1 MAREKIIVVQAG
13 QYVSNTINDSLKDYD
28 IYNIES
34 FDKAQELYKQGG
46 FHTIVT
52 ELDKNEVNAVEVV
65 SKLQKMNSE
74 VPIIVVTTYDSV
86 PVAVAAMKAGAYN
99 YINQPFN
106 LDELKIVVRH
116 ALERQ
121 KLQEEVKEKRHFEEM
136 AIMDGLTQVYNRAYF
151 DELIKR
157 EEDRARRYPQKFSLL
172 MIDLDDFKKYNDSY
186 GHPGGDKVLKHI
198 GQFFMQRIRTTDFVA
213 RYGGDEFAIITP
225 HTDKTNAS
233 VLASRLLSMTGR
245 ELIRL
250 DESIQFS
257 VTVSIGLATFVDDA
271 SSGEGLI
278 KSADKALYEAKKLGK
293 NRMCLFGI

>member
-1 MAREKIIVVQAG
+1 
-13 QYVSNTINDSLKDYD
+13 
-28 IYNIES
+28 
-34 FDKAQELYKQGG
+34 
-46 FHTIVT
+46 
-52 ELDKNEVNAVEVV
+52 
-65 SKLQKMNSE
+65 MNSE

-106 LDELKIVVRH
+106 LEELKIVVRH

-186 GHPGGDKVLKHI
+186 GHPGGDKVLRHL
-198 GQFFMQRIRTTDFVA
+198 GHFFMQRIRTTDFVA

-250 DESIQFS
+250 DESVQFS

-293 NRMCLFGI
+293 NRMCLFGT